1 MDFSNN
7 NIKKARQDLSSS
19 KKKGYIQNPC
29 KRFQGIYRT
38 CCICRGHNV
47 INGIRGNQRNYQ
59 NST

>member
-1 MDFSNN
+1 MDFLIIIS
-7 NIKKARQDLSSS
+7 KGKAGSFFLQE
-19 KKKGYIQNPC
+19 KGYIQNPC